1 MKKDWLIWIA
11 IAAGLIALGG
21 GAVMVYTGARGL
33 RNNNPGNIR
42 KGTSQWQGMSPQQT
56 DSAFVQFV
64 SPVYGIR
71 ALAVLLKNYS
81 KRYGLNT
88 VEEIISRYAPPN
100 ENITG
105 SYVRAVSDAIGVS
118 PRQEI
123 NVTANLPRLIAA
135 ITKHENGL
143 QPYPESLIR
152 QGVALS

>member
-1 MKKDWLIWIA
+1 MNRDWIIWLVV
-11 IAAGLIALGG
+11 AGFLIAGT
-21 GAVMVYTGARGL
+21 GAAVYVGARGI

-42 KGTSQWQGMSPQQT
+42 KGSSQWQGMSAQQN
-56 DSAFVQFV
+56 DPAFVQFD

-71 ALAVLLKNYS
+71 ALAKLLKNYQA
-81 KRYGLNT
+81 RYNLNT

-105 SYVRAVSDAIGVS
+105 AYVKSVANAIGVDA
-118 PRQEI
+118 RQEI
-123 NVTANLPRLIAA
+123 NVTQYLPALVAA

-152 QGVALS
+152 QGVALA

>member
-1 MKKDWLIWIA
+1 MKKEWLIWIA
-11 IAAGLIALGG
+11 IATGLIALGG
-21 GAVMVYTGARGL
+21 TAAIVYTGARGL

-42 KGTSQWQGMSPQQT
+42 KGTSQWQGMSAQQT

-71 ALAVLLKNYS
+71 ALAKLLKNYQA
-81 KRYGLNT
+81 RYGLDT

-105 SYVRAVSDAIGVS
+105 SYVRAVADSIGVA
-118 PRQEI
+118 PRQTI
-123 NVTANLPRLIAA
+123 NVNQYLPALVAA

-152 QGVALS
+152 EGVSLA

>member
-1 MKKDWLIWIA
+1 MNREWVIWLA
-11 IAAGLIALGG
+11 LAGLLIAGT
-21 GAVMVYTGARGL
+21 GAAVYVGARGI

-42 KGTSQWQGMSPQQT
+42 KGTSQWQGMSAQQN
-56 DSAFVQFV
+56 DAAFVQFD

-71 ALAVLLKNYS
+71 ALAKLLKNYQA
-81 KRYGLNT
+81 RYNLNT

-105 SYVRAVSDAIGVS
+105 SYVSAVANAIGVGA
-118 PRQEI
+118 RQPI
-123 NVTANLPRLIAA
+123 NVTQYLPALVAA

-152 QGVALS
+152 QGVALA